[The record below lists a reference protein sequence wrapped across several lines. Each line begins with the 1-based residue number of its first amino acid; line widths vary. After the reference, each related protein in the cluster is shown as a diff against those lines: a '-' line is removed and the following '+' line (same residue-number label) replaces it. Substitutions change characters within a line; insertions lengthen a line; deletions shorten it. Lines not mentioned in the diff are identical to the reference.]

1 MSSIVMLPKRSTLTS
16 MNRRKAIGA
25 AIQRIREGAGIDRS
39 TAASRAGVSVY
50 TWQRWE
56 SGVAAIPMDRVADI
70 ARALTKDP
78 IADKAV
84 RAELKAA
91 A

>member
-1 MSSIVMLPKRSTLTS
+1 MSSIVMLPKRSTLKS
-16 MNRRKAIGA
+16 MMRRKAIGA
-25 AIQRIREGAGIDRS
+25 ALQRIREAAGIERA

-50 TWQRWE
+50 TWSRWE
-56 SGVAAIPMDRVADI
+56 TGRAAIPMDRVADI
-70 ARALTKDP
+70 ACALAKDP